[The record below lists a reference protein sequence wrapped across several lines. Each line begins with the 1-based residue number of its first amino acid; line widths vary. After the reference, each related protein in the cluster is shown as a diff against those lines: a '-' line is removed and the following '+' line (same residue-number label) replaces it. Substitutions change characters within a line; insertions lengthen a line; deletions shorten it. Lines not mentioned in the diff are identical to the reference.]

1 MSVLTRRAALVGGVP
16 AALALRP
23 RRVRAAQPIRLGL
36 LTDMNGVYS
45 EDAGPGSV
53 VCAKLAIED
62 YKKIDPGLEVELLSA
77 DAGTSADTYVSL
89 GREWYDRNGVD
100 AIFDIPSS
108 AAALA
113 LRTVAEQHDKALVI
127 TGSATSDLT
136 GKACGPNHVQ
146 WVFDTYSLATSTAKG
161 ESAAGGKTWFFI
173 QADYAM
179 GSSMTRDA
187 ATGIEAMGGKVLGIA
202 RHPFPGTTDFSSFL
216 LQAQVSGAQVLG
228 LANGGTDAANTIK
241 QAYEFGLTS
250 RGMRIAC
257 MLFHIT
263 QIHELGLHYGQ
274 GILLSD
280 PFYWDLNDQTRAF
293 SKRFAPL
300 MRGYMPASTQA
311 GVYSAV
317 LHYLK
322 AVSALGV
329 DAARASG
336 RAAIAR
342 MKQIPTDD
350 PVFGQGRVREDG
362 RKLHPMYLFEV
373 KSAGE
378 SRYPWDYYRLVRTTP
393 AEQAFRPMQEGGCPM
408 IRS

>member
-1 MSVLTRRAALVGGVP
+1 MALTRRAALLGAVP
-16 AALALRP
+16 TAIALRP
-23 RRVRAAQPIRLGL
+23 RRSRAAQPIRLGV
-36 LTDMNGVYS
+36 LTDMNGVYA

-53 VCAKLAIED
+53 VCAKLAIDD
-62 YKKIDPGLEVELLSA
+62 YKKIDPALDVELLSA
-77 DAGTSADTYVSL
+77 DAGTAADTYVSL
-89 GREWYDRNGVD
+89 GGQWYDRDGVD

-113 LRTVAEQHDKALVI
+113 LRTVAEQRDKALVI

-146 WVFDTYSLATSTAKG
+146 WVFDTYSLATSTARG

-179 GSSMTRDA
+179 GASMVRDA
-187 ATGIEAMGGKVLGIA
+187 TAAITAMGGRVLGDA
-202 RHPFPGTTDFSSFL
+202 RHPFPGTTDFSSYL

-241 QAYEFGLTS
+241 QAYEFGLAG
-250 RGMRIAC
+250 RGTRIAC

-263 QIHELGLHYGQ
+263 QIHELGLHYGER
-274 GILLSD
+274 ILLSD
-280 PFYWDLNDQTRAF
+280 AFYWDLNDQTRAF
-293 SKRFAPL
+293 SRRFAPL

-336 RAAIAR
+336 RATIAR

-350 PVFGQGRVREDG
+350 PIFGKGRVREDG

-373 KSAGE
+373 KSQTQ
-378 SRYPWDYYRLVRTTP
+378 SRYPWDYYRLLRTTP
-393 AEQAFRPMQEGGCPM
+393 AEQAFRSVSEGSCPM